1 MTEHVPPAPPITG
14 DGLLLRLP
22 APGDRERWLEMVHDP
37 EQRRFGTPA
46 FVTLPRTVDQL
57 DARFAEAAEHYAAGL
72 PTTLAVVSAVEPTHL
87 LGDIAWRQDVP
98 APLRIADI
106 GYSVHPDA
114 RGQGVARR
122 AIRLFTRWLTLDDDG
137 PSHAR
142 VQLDHSVENVAS
154 CRVALAAGF
163 EREGVRRG
171 FLPLADPV
179 APGGQR
185 RHDVCLHGYLPDEA
199 PPA

>member
-1 MTEHVPPAPPITG
+1 MNEHVRPAPAITG

-22 APGDRERWLEMVHDP
+22 ARGDRERWLELVHDP

-46 FVTLPRTVDQL
+46 FVTLPTTVDQL
-57 DARFAEAAEHYAAGL
+57 DARFAEAAEHFADGR
-72 PTTLAVVSAVEPTHL
+72 PTTLAIVPADDPEHF

-122 AIRLFTRWLTLDDDG
+122 AIRRSEERRVGKECTEQCRSRWS
-137 PSHAR
+137 PYH
-142 VQLDHSVENVAS
+142 
-154 CRVALAAGF
+154 
-163 EREGVRRG
+163 
-171 FLPLADPV
+171 
-179 APGGQR
+179 
-185 RHDVCLHGYLPDEA
+185 
-199 PPA
+199 